1 MDKDRDKSN
10 MMTALRHQIKY
21 GQKYKDKELVVH
33 ETGSGKT
40 ICAALWLGDGRDK
53 DALVVCPKRIKD
65 KWDTTLYVWDT
76 KATILTKEQFKKAS
90 LKKWSAIV
98 IDEADEYASPLF
110 TKNRSQLST
119 KLYELVK
126 MQPETPILLLT
137 ATPVRSNPW
146 NLHTLLCFLGVY
158 IDYKKWR
165 DRFFSLE
172 RRPFLPRPAWMP
184 KTDWRTDIRPVL
196 EKYSD
201 IVLLKDCVGELP
213 PITERVVD
221 VPSGVLQRNPEWE
234 PSAAFVAEHR
244 HEQLN
249 KPAEIM
255 EIGKNYR
262 KVLVVAHFV
271 EQVETLKK

>member
-1 MDKDRDKSN
+1 